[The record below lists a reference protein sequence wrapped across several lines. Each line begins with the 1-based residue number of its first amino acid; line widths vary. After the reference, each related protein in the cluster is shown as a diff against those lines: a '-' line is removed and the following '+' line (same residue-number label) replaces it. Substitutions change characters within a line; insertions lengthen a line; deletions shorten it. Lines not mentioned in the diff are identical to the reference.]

1 MQINLKTDFLYMS
14 KTQKLLESIKEGM
27 IEKKA
32 QNIVKINF
40 AGTKNA
46 ITDYFMICDA
56 ESDKQV
62 AAIMD
67 SVEEFVLRNTKEKPI
82 HREGKENSEWIIIDY
97 FDVVVHIFR
106 REFRESYKL
115 EELWADADIIKIDV
129 KYTSIEN

>member
-1 MQINLKTDFLYMS
+1 MS

-67 SVEEFVLRNTKEKPI
+67 SVEEFVLKNTKEKPI